1 MPSPCHSFFFLSS
14 QNHHYSC
21 DFKLY
26 RVNTKKQT
34 FFTPSKKSHR
44 MIKLYCR
51 ERKRKKTIQAI
62 LNKHLKVPNKLSRSV
77 RANRI
82 FAIEWCSLGGKHEW
96 YCITDTC
103 TISSNYSNRIK
114 LHADIRT
121 LFKNEIKIKWAGG
134 WSKRWKKKRGSA
146 NQSKSAKHSRVVLKE
161 AYTAA
166 NVKGKY
172 AKWKSAIYINGLQFG
187 IFIFHIGDD
196 SLRSPCNIYI
206 VLLWFL
212 CFMCTFYCW
221 LVVCLAKARTGNK
234 QRLLLLLFCFVLDVM
249 ISLNH
254 KR

>member
-26 RVNTKKQT
+26 RVNTNIFHASEKKPPNDQ
-34 FFTPSKKSHR
+34 
-44 MIKLYCR
+44 IICR

-134 WSKRWKKKRGSA
+134 RAKRWKKKRGSA

-234 QRLLLLLFCFVLDVM
+234 QRLLLLFCFVLDVM